1 MCCHAGAQATTPTF
15 GSTGFG
21 QSNFGGQQRG
31 GSRVAPYTPTTEA
44 DSGTGTQAAGK
55 LESISAMPV
64 YKDKSHEELRWE
76 DYQLGDKGYLPSSEI
91 LLVLVPVC
99 NDIG

>member
-1 MCCHAGAQATTPTF
+1 MSSHVGNQSSASAF
-15 GSTGFG
+15 GSTSFG
-21 QSNFGGQQRG
+21 QSPFGGQRG

-44 DSGTGTQAAGK
+44 DSGSGTQPAAK

-76 DYQLGDKGYLPSSEI
+76 DYQLGDKGTFIKYGKTLKVNHSSF
-91 LLVLVPVC
+91 LGLT
-99 NDIG
+99 

>member
-1 MCCHAGAQATTPTF
+1 MSCCTGAQSTTPAF

-21 QSNFGGQQRG
+21 QSPFGSQRG
-31 GSRVAPYTPTTEA
+31 GSRVAAYTPTTEA
-44 DSGTGTQAAGK
+44 DGGAQAAGK

-76 DYQLGDKGYLPSSEI
+76 DYQLGDKGTFLKISQISKI
-91 LLVLVPVC
+91 FMVLTAS
-99 NDIG
+99 NNN